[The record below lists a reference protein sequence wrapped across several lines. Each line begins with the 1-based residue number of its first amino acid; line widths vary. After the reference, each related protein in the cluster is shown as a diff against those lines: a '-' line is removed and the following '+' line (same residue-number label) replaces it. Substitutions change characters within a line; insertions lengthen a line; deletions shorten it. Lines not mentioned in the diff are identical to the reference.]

1 MVPEAKV
8 EGGVPQTQGWF
19 VVNAEESRWLYNEL
33 GWYAGFEGRDEA
45 AFDELG
51 LNLNVLHPGMPMAMY
66 HEEPGQEAFLVLRG
80 ECLLIVE
87 GEERPLKTWDFF
99 HCPPLT
105 KHVILGAGDA
115 PALGARSR
123 RPQGTGD
130 LSRGSNRGPSRCGCR
145 AGSRVARRSLRGVL
159 EAQRGAA
166 AGALVRDQGQR
177 LDDRAAI

>member
-1 MVPEAKV
+1 VVPEAKV
-8 EGGVPQTQGWF
+8 ESGVPQTQGWF
-19 VVNAEESRWLYNEL
+19 VVNAQESRWLYNEL

-51 LNLNVLHPGMPMAMY
+51 INLNVLLPGMPMAMY

-87 GEERPLKTWDFF
+87 GEERPLKAWDFF

-115 PALGARSR
+115 TALVLAVGARKGPATYPVDQTAARHGAGVAQQVASPAEAYAAYSR
-123 RPQGTGD
+123 PKEVPPPE
-130 LSRGSNRGPSRCGCR
+130 L
-145 AGSRVARRSLRGVL
+145 
-159 EAQRGAA
+159 
-166 AGALVRDQGQR
+166 
-177 LDDRAAI
+177 